1 MNCGMVEGFCRGL
14 LVRVLGL
21 VLGGRADEMVKNGDG
36 MIQWRASAEDCD
48 RDGLDWRRL
57 QRMGDERG
65 LEWLLQRR

>member
-1 MNCGMVEGFCRGL
+1 MESEIGGIKKRG
-14 LVRVLGL
+14 RNQEN
-21 VLGGRADEMVKNGDG
+21 EMDW
-36 MIQWRASAEDCD
+36 WRASAEDCD